1 MYKLLWPRSICL
13 GILSSW
19 RSYRKEWVRHKL
31 VTLRR
36 LVLCQFEKRKPNFSF
51 SLKIF
56 SLEQHR
62 VKSTILPP
70 ILYNPR
76 QWIPKTKYFSPHIF
90 PPHTDENLAILC
102 TRYFL
107 MALQK
112 VESPLYDS
120 DLCGLFT
127 HLPRV
132 TWKTQ
137 DCTRLNE
144 WEQQSRNVIVLSLV
158 AVYSVG

>member
-1 MYKLLWPRSICL
+1 
-13 GILSSW
+13 
-19 RSYRKEWVRHKL
+19 
-31 VTLRR
+31 
-36 LVLCQFEKRKPNFSF
+36 
-51 SLKIF
+51 
-56 SLEQHR
+56 
-62 VKSTILPP
+62 
-70 ILYNPR
+70 
-76 QWIPKTKYFSPHIF
+76 
-90 PPHTDENLAILC
+90 
-102 TRYFL
+102 

-137 DCTRLNE
+137 DYTRLNE
-144 WEQQSRNVIVLSLV
+144 WEQQSRDVIVLSLV

>member
-1 MYKLLWPRSICL
+1 
-13 GILSSW
+13 
-19 RSYRKEWVRHKL
+19 
-31 VTLRR
+31 
-36 LVLCQFEKRKPNFSF
+36 
-51 SLKIF
+51 
-56 SLEQHR
+56 
-62 VKSTILPP
+62 
-70 ILYNPR
+70 
-76 QWIPKTKYFSPHIF
+76 
-90 PPHTDENLAILC
+90 
-102 TRYFL
+102 
-107 MALQK
+107 MALPK

-137 DCTRLNE
+137 DYTRLHE